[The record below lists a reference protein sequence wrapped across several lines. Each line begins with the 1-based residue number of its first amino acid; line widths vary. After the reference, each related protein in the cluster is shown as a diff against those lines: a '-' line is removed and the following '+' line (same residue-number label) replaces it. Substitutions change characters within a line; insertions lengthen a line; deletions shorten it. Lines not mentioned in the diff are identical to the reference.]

1 MARLP
6 SGARALVL
14 VSSLAFVLGNC
25 GAMRSC
31 AALRSPATPPPAL
44 GATHQNA
51 EETAAYAAFS
61 TTLTAALLKPA
72 HRRLASASNLAVSVL
87 LVLAAS
93 MLLLRRSTG
102 VWWLTQAALANIV
115 WTVGDSASFARALW
129 AAPSLDHA
137 YLAYAEAAKQ
147 LPPETLRELA
157 QSGPGFTDIALVL
170 YVAGASVSVLLYLL
184 LFWRVRRPD
193 VAEVLAATPE
203 E

>member
-31 AALRSPATPPPAL
+31 AALSSPTTAPQAFGTEHQTEAELKAYEEFANGLTSAL
-44 GATHQNA
+44 V
-51 EETAAYAAFS
+51 
-61 TTLTAALLKPA
+61 KPA
-72 HRRLASASNLAVSVL
+72 HRRAVSAANLVVSMLL
-87 LVLAAS
+87 LVGAS
-93 MLLLRRSTG
+93 MLLLRRPSG
-102 VWWLTQAALANIV
+102 VWWLSQAALANIV
-115 WTVGDSASFARALW
+115 WTVGDSVSFAAALRGGT
-129 AAPSLDHA
+129 SIDRA
-137 YLAYAEAAKQ
+137 YLAYAEAARQ

-157 QSGPGFTDIALVL
+157 HGGPGFSGVALTL
-170 YVAGASVSVLLYLL
+170 YVMGGVLAVLLYLF

-193 VAEVLAATPE
+193 VAEVLTATPE